1 MGPELVKESAASP
14 PGSEPTDPSVEVEEA
29 VETIGENGVLE
40 ESVAEV
46 ANEITTDDKTTDEIA
61 NTTKSANATEVIDTE
76 IKPQTLEVEVEVD
89 ISTMPIEAE
98 KSSENKIE
106 DKVSSKDDDSE
117 SITLLLPESSENVT
131 DESPEE
137 NVSSEPKEVNI
148 AAESTEEVVASESVG
163 DTFAADSSKEDVVSA
178 KPETEI
184 ALEQAISVEVNGEPA
199 NIVNQAA
206 ELDEVPIKES
216 ETAEEFNKQIT
227 EEVVEKKSV
236 IIEDTTEV
244 EIIPEQ
250 VEEPDLAEVVQEK
263 DIEAVP
269 EPATEVIEVVPETAT
284 EPLFSTE
291 VIPEPT
297 KDTPLVEVVQEKE
310 ITADIEDQVN
320 AEVKDIKME
329 IEAVKSLVQKSE
341 PPPVVAKAKD
351 KIADPIEVVEG
362 NTMGTKSFTIQI
374 NDDLPI
380 TGIII
385 LGIFAIIVG

>member
-1 MGPELVKESAASP
+1 
-14 PGSEPTDPSVEVEEA
+14 
-29 VETIGENGVLE
+29 
-40 ESVAEV
+40 
-46 ANEITTDDKTTDEIA
+46 
-61 NTTKSANATEVIDTE
+61 
-76 IKPQTLEVEVEVD
+76 
-89 ISTMPIEAE
+89 MPIEAE

-250 VEEPDLAEVVQEK
+250 V
-263 DIEAVP
+263 
-269 EPATEVIEVVPETAT
+269 
-284 EPLFSTE
+284 
-291 VIPEPT
+291 
-297 KDTPLVEVVQEKE
+297 QEKE
-310 ITADIEDQVN
+310 ITADIDYQVN